1 VGAFDRLFAVFGEG
15 QEHVKA
21 LVAVVADKVIGWH
34 GVILTEFLVRW
45 VGAKKAIEKAPFDA
59 KINLHSHRLQ
69 EELCPHF

>member
-34 GVILTEFLVRW
+34 GDILTENFVPC
-45 VGAKKAIEKAPFDA
+45 VGVQRDESSSK
-59 KINLHSHRLQ
+59 S
-69 EELCPHF
+69 